1 MLEDCIATTSKIL
14 TVLTNL
20 GQLNT
25 NVQAGI
31 TQELFKG
38 DLKEKILG
46 LLTKE
51 PKRIVFFELQ
61 LLLLAKYAML
71 YAKHEPANSFG
82 GEELASTYTKVV
94 LGITDILS
102 EKTEGTSVPE
112 LQRAAIRSLYFFSK
126 PDLVQMLGRVVE
138 VFITIPNE
146 LRTHHQYLDI
156 PGLFQEAIGLS
167 LEKYLF
173 LGFALLLLPTGQ
185 RPGDFKETNW
195 FIVPEHYF
203 SQTIVPKEEI
213 ELLMQEFAIDVQS
226 LKALYTDQ
234 EYFEYNFKG
243 LVQHPLVTYDK
254 QRYFPL
260 SLGFLKGKMALQV
273 YWVLFDYIKATY
285 GDEKLIRYTNFMG
298 VCFEEYVFRLLT
310 RIYPSSPRLG
320 GRLVREITYHPRR
333 RTILKT
339 ADNILI
345 NASSLILLEAKVSQL
360 QVYSTGIVGDLEAFR
375 GDVRKIV
382 VKAFQTIQRTKEAF
396 QQGLLR
402 NELPAE
408 PRSIDNFYPVVITY
422 GTFPLFPIV
431 WRIVEEEIKKKLPDY
446 DPELLDKL
454 QIVQADELEVIEAFL
469 ESSGIPFETLL
480 QKKIADPVYKQ
491 VSFHSFFFNEYQHLR
506 PLKSKYVNQV
516 FDRFIEDLSVKTLGK
531 I

>member
-146 LRTHHQYLDI
+146 LRSHHQYLDI

-185 RPGDFKETNW
+185 RPGDFKETM
-195 FIVPEHYF
+195 E
-203 SQTIVPKEEI
+203 
-213 ELLMQEFAIDVQS
+213 
-226 LKALYTDQ
+226 
-234 EYFEYNFKG
+234 
-243 LVQHPLVTYDK
+243 
-254 QRYFPL
+254 
-260 SLGFLKGKMALQV
+260 
-273 YWVLFDYIKATY
+273 
-285 GDEKLIRYTNFMG
+285 
-298 VCFEEYVFRLLT
+298 
-310 RIYPSSPRLG
+310 
-320 GRLVREITYHPRR
+320 
-333 RTILKT
+333 
-339 ADNILI
+339 
-345 NASSLILLEAKVSQL
+345 
-360 QVYSTGIVGDLEAFR
+360 
-375 GDVRKIV
+375 
-382 VKAFQTIQRTKEAF
+382 
-396 QQGLLR
+396 
-402 NELPAE
+402 
-408 PRSIDNFYPVVITY
+408 
-422 GTFPLFPIV
+422 
-431 WRIVEEEIKKKLPDY
+431 
-446 DPELLDKL
+446 
-454 QIVQADELEVIEAFL
+454 
-469 ESSGIPFETLL
+469 
-480 QKKIADPVYKQ
+480 
-491 VSFHSFFFNEYQHLR
+491 
-506 PLKSKYVNQV
+506 
-516 FDRFIEDLSVKTLGK
+516 
-531 I
+531 